1 MITATQCR
9 RRIDFSAR
17 DRHPQPLSR
26 AGREASTKPPR
37 GRTRRDSAPTVRKTP
52 LQVVSPAFL
61 ERLLGPGRPRPQLTS
76 RSSAGNRFRTCHW
89 PGYPYASCIAGRKP
103 AATWS
108 SGVHRSSVG
117 AGFPT
122 CITVER
128 AAQVGNLRLRCRPAC
143 SAPVGAGFFTCITV
157 QCASQVGN
165 LRLRCR
171 PACGAPVGAGFVTC
185 ITVQCASQVGN
196 LRLRCRP
203 ACIAPRR
210 CRFLYLHYRRV
221 CIAGRKPAATWSSG
235 LHRSPVGAGFP
246 TCTPSCGGRSPIAAK
261 NPPPKPLAFADAAKV
276 FRHDGEVF
284 RRNGEALATQAGHRR
299 TRREPLAPSFTTR
312 FPAVNAFSTS

>member
-37 GRTRRDSAPTVRKTP
+37 GRTQRDSAPTVRKTP

-108 SGVHRSSVG
+108 SSVHRS
-117 AGFPT
+117 
-122 CITVER
+122 
-128 AAQVGNLRLRCRPAC
+128 
-143 SAPVGAGFFTCITV
+143 PVGAGFFTCITV

-165 LRLRCR
+165 LRLRGR
-171 PACGAPVGAGFVTC
+171 PACVA
-185 ITVQCASQVGN
+185 AS
-196 LRLRCRP
+196 
-203 ACIAPRR
+203 R
-210 CRFLYLHYRRV
+210 CRFFYLHHRSV
-221 CIAGRKPAATWSSG
+221 CGAGRKPAATWSSG
-235 LHRSPVGAGFP
+235 VRRSP
-246 TCTPSCGGRSPIAAK
+246 
-261 NPPPKPLAFADAAKV
+261 
-276 FRHDGEVF
+276 
-284 RRNGEALATQAGHRR
+284 
-299 TRREPLAPSFTTR
+299 
-312 FPAVNAFSTS
+312 

>member
-61 ERLLGPGRPRPQLTS
+61 ERLLGPGRPRPQLKS

-171 PACGAPVGAGFVTC
+171 PAC
-185 ITVQCASQVGN
+185 
-196 LRLRCRP
+196 
-203 ACIAPRR
+203 IAPRR
-210 CRFLYLHYRRV
+210 CRFLYLHHRRA
-221 CIAGRKPAATWSSG
+221 CCAGKKPAATV
-235 LHRSPVGAGFP
+235 RA
-246 TCTPSCGGRSPIAAK
+246 
-261 NPPPKPLAFADAAKV
+261 
-276 FRHDGEVF
+276 
-284 RRNGEALATQAGHRR
+284 
-299 TRREPLAPSFTTR
+299 
-312 FPAVNAFSTS
+312 